1 MCEQFSVSKFY
12 SVLLTS
18 ILFCLYS
25 SAVALGSIKGTREVC
40 VCVFVLGG
48 LTWETNSDLSERN
61 E

>member
-25 SAVALGSIKGTREVC
+25 SAVAPGSIKGTREVC
-40 VCVFVLGG
+40 VCVCVFAGRVNVG
-48 LTWETNSDLSERN
+48 NKQ
-61 E
+61 